1 MKLSELRPGMENLT
15 LDVELTSV
23 EEPRDVETYTG
34 TKHTLVEGTVKD
46 VSGSVGLT
54 VWNEKI
60 SELGGVKP
68 GERLRLV
75 DVFVTSYKRKLSV
88 NVGRDS
94 SVEKR

>member
-23 EEPRDVETYTG
+23 EEPREVETYTG

-46 VSGSVGLT
+46 ESGSVGLT

-60 SELGGVKP
+60 GELGEVKP

-75 DVFVTSYKRKLSV
+75 NVFITSYKGTLSV
-88 NVGRDS
+88 NIGRDS

>member
-23 EEPRDVETYTG
+23 EEPREVETYTG

-46 VSGSVGLT
+46 GSGSVGLT

-60 SELGGVKP
+60 GELGEVKP

-75 DVFVTSYKRKLSV
+75 NVFITSYKGTLSV
-88 NVGRDS
+88 NIGRDS

>member
-1 MKLSELRPGMENLT
+1 MENLT
-15 LDVELTSV
+15 LEVELTSV
-23 EEPRDVETYTG
+23 EEPREVQTYTG

-46 VSGSVGLT
+46 VSGSLGLT

-68 GERLRLV
+68 GEMLRLV
-75 DVFVTSYKRKLSV
+75 GVFITSYKGELSV
-88 NVGRDS
+88 NVGRGS

>member
-1 MKLSELRPGMENLT
+1 MENLT
-15 LDVELTSV
+15 LEVELTSV
-23 EEPRDVETYTG
+23 EEPREVQTYTG

-46 VSGSVGLT
+46 GSGSLGLT

-68 GERLRLV
+68 GEKIRLV
-75 DVFVTSYKRKLSV
+75 DVFVTSYKGELSV
-88 NVGRDS
+88 NVGRGS

>member
-23 EEPRDVETYTG
+23 EELREVETYTG

-46 VSGSVGLT
+46 GSGSVGLT

-60 SELGGVKP
+60 GELGEVKP

-75 DVFVTSYKRKLSV
+75 NVFITSYKGTLSV
-88 NVGRDS
+88 NIGRDS